1 MADERSPDPVMD
13 PSDAHYIHGT
23 RPEEQRR
30 LSVLNRLL
38 NEASLRQMRVRSG
51 EKILDVG
58 SGLGQ
63 LTRELARAAGPAGRV
78 IGIERDPEQMDE
90 ALRQAKADGEEGLVE
105 LRVGDA
111 VDLPLADDE
120 WGTFDVVHARF
131 LLEHVPDPLAVV
143 GAMIRAARPGGRIV
157 LEDDDHDVLRFFP
170 ELPETRRLWEAY
182 FRTYAKFGRDPYVG
196 RRLVAMLHEA
206 GATPSGN
213 TWLFFGSCAG
223 SPNFDPMVANFL
235 GVLEGARE
243 SVLAAG
249 ELTDPEIEAGIEALR
264 SWSERPDAALW
275 YATCWAEARRH

>member
-1 MADERSPDPVMD
+1 MD

-38 NEASLRQMRVRSG
+38 NEASLRQMCVQAG

-63 LTRELARAAGPAGRV
+63 LTRALAHAAGPAGRV
-78 IGIERDPEQMDE
+78 VGIERDPEQMDE
-90 ALRQAKADGEEGLVE
+90 ALRQAGADGEDGLVDF
-105 LRVGDA
+105 RVGDA
-111 VDLPLADDE
+111 VDLPLDDDE
-120 WGTFDVVHARF
+120 WGTFDIVHARF

-143 GAMIRAARPGGRIV
+143 GAMIRAARPRGRIV

-170 ELPETRRLWEAY
+170 ELSETRRLWEAY

-223 SPNFDPMVANFL
+223 SPNFDAMVANFV

-243 SVLAAG
+243 SVLAGG
-249 ELTDPEIEAGIEALR
+249 ELPASEIEAGIDALK

-275 YATCWAEARRH
+275 YATCWAEAHRP

>member
-1 MADERSPDPVMD
+1 MNPE
-13 PSDAHYIHGT
+13 DAHYIHGT
-23 RPEEQRR
+23 RPEEQQR

-38 NEASLRQMRVRSG
+38 NEASLRQMRVQAG
-51 EKILDVG
+51 ERILDVG

-63 LTRELARAAGPAGRV
+63 LTRALARAAGPAGHV
-78 IGIERDPEQMDE
+78 VGIERDPEQMHE
-90 ALRQAKADGEEGLVE
+90 ALRQAGSAGEDGLVDF
-105 LRVGDA
+105 RVGDA
-111 VDLPLADDE
+111 VNLPLDDDQ
-120 WGTFDVVHARF
+120 WGTFDIVHARF
-131 LLEHVPDPLAVV
+131 LLEHVPDPPAVV

-196 RRLVAMLHEA
+196 RRLVAMLYQA

-223 SPNFDPMVANFL
+223 SPNFDAMVANFV

-249 ELTDPEIEAGIEALR
+249 ELPDSEIQAGIAALK
-264 SWSERPDAALW
+264 SWSKRPEAALW
-275 YATCWAEARRH
+275 YATCWAEAHRP

>member
-1 MADERSPDPVMD
+1 MNSE
-13 PSDAHYIHGT
+13 DAHYIHGT
-23 RPEEQRR
+23 RPEEQQR

-38 NEASLRQMRVRSG
+38 NEASLRQMRVQAG
-51 EKILDVG
+51 ERILDVG

-63 LTRELARAAGPAGRV
+63 LTRALARAAGPAGHV
-78 IGIERDPEQMDE
+78 VGIERDPEQMHE
-90 ALRQAKADGEEGLVE
+90 ALRQAGADGEDGLVDF
-105 LRVGDA
+105 RVGDA
-111 VDLPLADDE
+111 VNLPLDDDQ
-120 WGTFDVVHARF
+120 WGTFDIVHARF
-131 LLEHVPDPLAVV
+131 LLEHVPDPPAVV

-196 RRLVAMLHEA
+196 RRLVAMLHQA

-223 SPNFDPMVANFL
+223 SPNFDAMVANFV

-243 SVLAAG
+243 SVLAGG
-249 ELTDPEIEAGIEALR
+249 ELPDSEIEAGIAALK
-264 SWSERPDAALW
+264 SWSQRPEAALW
-275 YATCWAEARRH
+275 YATCWAEAHRP

>member
-1 MADERSPDPVMD
+1 MNHE
-13 PSDAHYIHGT
+13 DAHYIHGT
-23 RPEEQRR
+23 RPEEQQR

-38 NEASLRQMRVRSG
+38 NEASLRQMRVQAG
-51 EKILDVG
+51 ERILDVG

-63 LTRELARAAGPAGRV
+63 LTRALARAAGPAGHV
-78 IGIERDPEQMDE
+78 IGIERDPEQMHE
-90 ALRQAKADGEEGLVE
+90 ALRQAGADGEDGLVDF
-105 LRVGDA
+105 RVGGA
-111 VDLPLADDE
+111 VNLPLDDDQ
-120 WGTFDVVHARF
+120 WGTFDIVHARF
-131 LLEHVPDPLAVV
+131 LLEHVPDPPAVV

-196 RRLVAMLHEA
+196 RRLVAMLHQA

-223 SPNFDPMVANFL
+223 SPNFDAMVANFV

-243 SVLAAG
+243 SVLAGG
-249 ELTDPEIEAGIEALR
+249 ELPDSEIEAGIAALK
-264 SWSERPDAALW
+264 SWSKRPEAALW
-275 YATCWAEARRH
+275 YATCWAEAHRP

>member
-1 MADERSPDPVMD
+1 MNSE
-13 PSDAHYIHGT
+13 DAHYIHGT
-23 RPEEQRR
+23 RPEEQQR

-38 NEASLRQMRVRSG
+38 NEASLRQMRVQAG
-51 EKILDVG
+51 ERILDVG

-63 LTRELARAAGPAGRV
+63 LTRALARAAGPAGHV
-78 IGIERDPEQMDE
+78 VGIERDPEQMHE
-90 ALRQAKADGEEGLVE
+90 ALGQAGAAGEEGLVDF
-105 LRVGDA
+105 RVGDA
-111 VDLPLADDE
+111 VNLPLDDDQ
-120 WGTFDVVHARF
+120 WGTFDIVHARF
-131 LLEHVPDPLAVV
+131 LLEHVPDPPAVV

-196 RRLVAMLHEA
+196 RRLVAMLHQA

-223 SPNFDPMVANFL
+223 SPNFDAMVANFV

-243 SVLAAG
+243 SVLAGG
-249 ELTDPEIEAGIEALR
+249 ELPDSEIEAGIAALK
-264 SWSERPDAALW
+264 SWSQRPEAALW
-275 YATCWAEARRH
+275 YATCWAEAHRP

>member
-1 MADERSPDPVMD
+1 MKPE
-13 PSDAHYIHGT
+13 DAHYIHGT
-23 RPEEQRR
+23 RPEEQQR

-38 NEASLRQMRVRSG
+38 NEASLRQMRVQPG
-51 EKILDVG
+51 ERILDVG

-63 LTRELARAAGPAGRV
+63 LTRALARAAGPAGHV
-78 IGIERDPEQMDE
+78 VGVERDPEQMRE
-90 ALRQAKADGEEGLVE
+90 ALRQAGAAGEDGLVDF
-105 LRVGDA
+105 RVGGA
-111 VDLPLADDE
+111 VDLPLDDDQ
-120 WGTFDVVHARF
+120 WGTFDIVHARF
-131 LLEHVPDPLAVV
+131 LLEHVPDPPAVV
-143 GAMIRAARPGGRIV
+143 GAMVRAARPGGRIV

-223 SPNFDPMVANFL
+223 SPNFDAMVANFV

-243 SVLAAG
+243 SVLAGG
-249 ELTDPEIEAGIEALR
+249 ELPDSEIESGITALK
-264 SWSERPDAALW
+264 SWSKRPEAALW
-275 YATCWAEARRH
+275 YATCWAEAHRP